1 MGSTAEKRRALA
13 ALAADRDR
21 EGRTGRIVK
30 RSLAALLVLLLGS
43 LPALWALGFFST
55 PPAVAEVQQIVDQ
68 QVAEYDR
75 VARGEMSFA
84 SAPSPWAAF
93 GRMRDVPEQY
103 REQAEREMGR
113 LWAARERAETGS
125 YFSLPAKERQAELD
139 RRIKAEDERR
149 QRWLAERG
157 DRGPRG
163 ADGGGGRQEG
173 GGRAQ
178 GGETGRTGGS
188 GGGQR
193 GGSEESRTA
202 WAKRRIDR
210 STPEER
216 AQRAEYRRAIE
227 ARRTQLGLPSGG
239 GRRSG

>member
-1 MGSTAEKRRALA
+1 MGATAERRRVLA
-13 ALAADRDR
+13 ALAAERGR
-21 EGRTGRIVK
+21 EGRTGRLVK
-30 RSLAALLVLLLGS
+30 RCLAALVAILLGS
-43 LPALWALGFFST
+43 LPVLWASGVLST
-55 PPAVAEVQQIVDQ
+55 PPAVAEVRHLVDE
-68 QVAEYDR
+68 QVAAYAR
-75 VARGEMSFA
+75 VARGELPLA
-84 SAPSPWAAF
+84 SAPGLGAVY
-93 GRMRDVPEQY
+93 GKLRDVPEQY

-113 LWAARERAETGS
+113 LWAARERAETHS

-163 ADGGGGRQEG
+163 ADGGGGRQER

-178 GGETGRTGGS
+178 GGETGRTGAS

-216 AQRAEYRRAIE
+216 AQRAEYRRAME